1 MATGTPAPRSYLAG
15 MEPARFP
22 ADLAAVQA
30 IFRDY
35 EHAAR
40 VPACFADFERE
51 LATLPGAYAPPKG
64 ALLIARDRAGRVVG
78 CIAMRP
84 AEPGSAEI
92 KRLFVKP
99 GERGGGLGR
108 RLTLAAL
115 AAARQAG
122 YRRVVLETHAS
133 MTAAQRLYRALG
145 FTEVET
151 PSQSEIHRLALGLVR
166 AQPKDVIETTIC

>member
-1 MATGTPAPRSYLAG
+1 MATGTPAPRPQLAG
-15 MEPARFP
+15 IEPARFP

-51 LATLPGAYAPPKG
+51 LAILPGAYAPPKG
-64 ALLIARDRAGRVVG
+64 ALLIARDRAGGVVG

-84 AEPGSAEI
+84 VDPDSAEI

-99 GERGGGLGR
+99 GEHGVGLGR
-108 RLTLAAL
+108 RLALAAL

-133 MTAAQRLYRALG
+133 MAAAQRLYRALG
-145 FTEVET
+145 FTEVAT
-151 PSQSEIHRLALGLVR
+151 PGQSEIQRLALDLTR
-166 AQPKDVIETTIC
+166 TQPKDGI